1 MIQLQLPKSNCSLCP
16 RLVDFREL
24 NQKNFPNF
32 HNGPVKSF
40 GSLQAQLIIVGLA
53 PGLHGA
59 NKTGKVFSG
68 DFSGNTLRSCL
79 ESVGF
84 ISPHQKNYP
93 YITNAVKC
101 YPPNNNPKAAEIQN
115 CSKYLKDELSNM
127 SNLSV
132 IIALGK
138 ISHNAILK
146 YYQVTATKFKFGHGN
161 IYNLHDGVTLI
172 DSYHCSK
179 LNINTK
185 KITRKMLINILN
197 RAKNVS

>member
-1 MIQLQLPKSNCSLCP
+1 MLETLSSCTKCHRITENLHILKNTYKSY
-16 RLVDFREL
+16 
-24 NQKNFPNF
+24 
-32 HNGPVKSF
+32 HNKPVP
-40 GSLQAQLIIVGLA
+40 GSGSYVSNICIVGLA